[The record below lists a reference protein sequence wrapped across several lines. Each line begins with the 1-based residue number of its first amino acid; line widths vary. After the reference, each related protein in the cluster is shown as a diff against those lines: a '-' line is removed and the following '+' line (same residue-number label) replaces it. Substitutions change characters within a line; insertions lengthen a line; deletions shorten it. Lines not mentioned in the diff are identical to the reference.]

1 MADIQVQD
9 KGEKGGKVRSK
20 KQNTRVDMT
29 PMVDLGFLLI
39 TFFMFTTTFSKPNV
53 MDLGLPAK
61 PKDDQVKPPP
71 TEVKLENSLTI
82 LLGKD
87 NRIFWHQQEESSLT
101 DANLMETTFDREG
114 VRKIIQQA
122 KNGAIDKDIFTV
134 IIKPTDDAV
143 YKNFVD
149 ILDEMAIT
157 KSDRYGVTDLK
168 PWEEAIYKRK
178 VGEKS
183 TTPAATPPSN

>member
-1 MADIQVQD
+1 MAEVQVQE
-9 KGEKGGKVRSK
+9 KGGKGGKVRSK

-61 PKDDQVKPPP
+61 PKDDQKKPPP
-71 TEVKLENSLTI
+71 TEIKLSNSITL

-87 NRIFWHQQEESSLT
+87 NKIFWHQQDNTSLN
-101 DANLMETTFDREG
+101 DQNLMETTFDREG
-114 VRKIIQQA
+114 VRKVIEQA
-122 KNGAIDKDIFTV
+122 KANAADKSKFTV

-157 KSDRYGVTDLK
+157 KSEQYGVTDLK
-168 PWEEAIYKRK
+168 PWETAIYNKK
-178 VGEKS
+178 VGNNGA
-183 TTPAATPPSN
+183 AATPATK

>member
-1 MADIQVQD
+1 MAEVQVQE
-9 KGEKGGKVRSK
+9 KGAKGGKVRSK
-20 KQNTRVDMT
+20 KQSTRVDMT

-61 PKDDQVKPPP
+61 PDKDQPKPPP
-71 TEVKLENSLTI
+71 TEIDLSNSISLI
-82 LLGKD
+82 IGKN
-87 NRIFWHQQEESSLT
+87 NRIFYHQLDQAGLNDQT
-101 DANLMETTFDREG
+101 LQETTFDRNGITKVIE
-114 VRKIIQQA
+114 QA
-122 KNGAIDKDIFTV
+122 KSRAKDQNKFTV

-149 ILDEMAIT
+149 ILDEMEIT
-157 KSDRYGVTDLK
+157 KNERYGVTDVK

-178 VGEKS
+178 LDGS
-183 TTPAATPPSN
+183 APPAATK

>member
-1 MADIQVQD
+1 MAEVQVQ
-9 KGEKGGKVRSK
+9 EKGGEGKVRSK
-20 KQNTRVDMT
+20 KMNTRVDMT

-61 PKDDQVKPPP
+61 PKKEQVNPQ
-71 TEVKLENSLTI
+71 TEIKLSNSISI
-82 LLGKD
+82 LIGKD
-87 NRIFWHQQEESSLT
+87 NRVFWHQQDNTSLT
-101 DANLMETTFDREG
+101 PENLNETTFDREG
-114 VRKIIQQA
+114 IRKVIQQA
-122 KNGAIDKDIFTV
+122 KANAVDVTKFTV

-157 KSDRYGVTDLK
+157 KNEQYGVTDMK
-168 PWEEAIYKRK
+168 SWEKTIYENKIA
-178 VGEKS
+178 
-183 TTPAATPPSN
+183 TPATPSVGK

>member
-1 MADIQVQD
+1 MAEVQVQE
-9 KGEKGGKVRSK
+9 KGDKGGKVRSK
-20 KQNTRVDMT
+20 KQSTRVDMT

-61 PKDDQVKPPP
+61 PKENQKAPD
-71 TEVKLENSLTI
+71 TEIKLSNSISI
-82 LLGKD
+82 LIGKD
-87 NRIFWHQQEESSLT
+87 NRVFWHQQDNTSLT
-101 DANLMETTFDREG
+101 DANLNETTFDREG
-114 VRKIIQQA
+114 IRKVIQQA
-122 KNGAIDKDIFTV
+122 KANAADQSKFTV

-157 KSDRYGVTDLK
+157 KSEQYGVTDVK
-168 PWEEAIYKRK
+168 PWEKAVYDRK
-178 VGEKS
+178 IAG
-183 TTPAATPPSN
+183 AATPAPATTN

>member
-1 MADIQVQD
+1 MAEVQVQE
-9 KGEKGGKVRSK
+9 KGAKGGKVRSK
-20 KQNTRVDMT
+20 KQSTRVDMT

-61 PKDDQVKPPP
+61 PDKDQPKPPP
-71 TEVKLENSLTI
+71 TEIDLSNSISLI
-82 LLGKD
+82 IGKN
-87 NRIFWHQQEESSLT
+87 NRIFYHQLDQAGLNDQT
-101 DANLMETTFDREG
+101 LQETTFDRNG
-114 VRKIIQQA
+114 ITKIIEQA
-122 KNGAIDKDIFTV
+122 KLRAKDQNKFTV

-149 ILDEMAIT
+149 ILDEMEIT
-157 KSDRYGVTDLK
+157 KNERYGVTDVK

-178 VGEKS
+178 LDGS
-183 TTPAATPPSN
+183 APPAATK

>member
-1 MADIQVQD
+1 MAEVQVKD
-9 KGEKGGKVRSK
+9 SGAKGGKVRSK

-61 PKDDQVKPPP
+61 PKDETQKPPD
-71 TEVKLENSLTI
+71 TEIKLSNSI
-82 LLGKD
+82 SIIIGKD
-87 NRIFWHQQEESSLT
+87 NRVFYHQQDQAGLT
-101 DANLMETTFDREG
+101 DQTLIETKYDREG
-114 VRKIIQQA
+114 ITKVIEQA
-122 KNGAIDKDIFTV
+122 KARAADQNMFTV

-157 KSDRYGVTDLK
+157 KNERYGVTDIK
-168 PWEEAIYKRK
+168 PWELAVYKKK
-178 VGEKS
+178 VGE
-183 TTPAATPPSN
+183 

>member
-1 MADIQVQD
+1 MAEVQVQE
-9 KGEKGGKVRSK
+9 KGGKGGKVRSK
-20 KQNTRVDMT
+20 KQSTRVDMT

-61 PKDDQVKPPP
+61 PKEDQPKPPP
-71 TEVKLENSLTI
+71 TEIDLSNSISLI
-82 LLGKD
+82 IGKD
-87 NRIFWHQQEESSLT
+87 NRIFYHQLDRQGLT
-101 DANLMETTFDREG
+101 DEKLLETSYDKEG
-114 VRKIIQQA
+114 ITKVIEDA
-122 KNGAIDKDIFTV
+122 KRRAKDPAKFTV

-157 KSDRYGVTDLK
+157 KNEQYGVTEIKD
-168 PWEEAIYKRK
+168 WEKAIYDNK
-178 VGEKS
+178 VK
-183 TTPAATPPSN
+183 

>member
-1 MADIQVQD
+1 MAEVQVKED
-9 KGEKGGKVRSK
+9 GGKGGKVRAK

-61 PKDDQVKPPP
+61 PKENQKPPD
-71 TEVKLENSLTI
+71 TEIKLSNSISL
-82 LLGKD
+82 LLGRD
-87 NRIFWHQQEESSLT
+87 NRIFWHQQDNTTLT
-101 DANLMETTFDREG
+101 DQNLNETTFDREG
-114 VRKIIQQA
+114 IRKVIEDA
-122 KNGAIDKDIFTV
+122 KNRAADKSKFTV

-157 KSDRYGVTDLK
+157 KSEQYGVTDVK
-168 PWEEAIYKRK
+168 PWEKAIYEKK
-178 VGEKS
+178 VG
-183 TTPAATPPSN
+183 PAPATK

>member
-1 MADIQVQD
+1 MAEVQVQE
-9 KGEKGGKVRSK
+9 KGGKGGKVRSK
-20 KQNTRVDMT
+20 KQSTRVDMT

-61 PKDDQVKPPP
+61 PKEEQPKPPP
-71 TEVKLENSLTI
+71 TEIDLSNSISLI
-82 LLGKD
+82 IGKD
-87 NRIFWHQQEESSLT
+87 NRIFYHQLDRQGLT
-101 DANLMETTFDREG
+101 DEKLLETNYDKEG
-114 VRKIIQQA
+114 ITKVIEDA
-122 KNGAIDKDIFTV
+122 KRRAKDPAKFTV

-157 KSDRYGVTDLK
+157 KNEQYGVTEIKD
-168 PWEEAIYKRK
+168 WEKAIYDNK
-178 VGEKS
+178 VK
-183 TTPAATPPSN
+183 

>member
-1 MADIQVQD
+1 MAEVQVQD

-61 PKDDQVKPPP
+61 PKKNQPKPPP
-71 TEVKLENSLTI
+71 TEIDLTNSITVI
-82 LLGKD
+82 IGK
-87 NRIFWHQQEESSLT
+87 NNKIYYHQTDKDGLNVSSLQES
-101 DANLMETTFDREG
+101 NYDREG
-114 VRKIIQQA
+114 ITKVIEDA
-122 KNGAIDKDIFTV
+122 KSRAKDQSKFTV
-134 IIKPTDDAV
+134 IIEPTDDAV

-149 ILDEMAIT
+149 ILDDMAVL
-157 KSDRYGVTDLK
+157 KNERYGVTDIK
-168 PWEEAIYKRK
+168 PWEKAVYEQ
-178 VGEKS
+178 KS
-183 TTPAATPPSN
+183 GGK